1 MSDQKTQDEGRKKV
15 AELIQDIKFAML
27 TTAEGD
33 GTLRSRPMTMLD
45 QEFDGDL
52 WFFVGASSPQVG
64 EMRAD
69 DQVNL
74 SFANPGDNAYV
85 SVSGTAQILR
95 DRQKMEAL
103 WNPIYK
109 AWVPDGLDDPNL
121 ALLKIST
128 TQAEYWDSPNGK
140 VVQLVGFAK
149 AMLTGKQA
157 EVGESQKVSLA
168 D

>member
-1 MSDQKTQDEGRKKV
+1 
-15 AELIQDIKFAML
+15 
-27 TTAEGD
+27 
-33 GTLRSRPMTMLD
+33 
-45 QEFDGDL
+45 
-52 WFFVGASSPQVG
+52 
-64 EMRAD
+64 MRAD

-74 SFANPGDNAYV
+74 SFADPGDNAYV

-109 AWVPDGLDDPNL
+109 AWFPDGLDDPNL
-121 ALLKIST
+121 TLLKIST